1 MKSLSVSHVTEVII
15 YMCIYFIY
23 RDYIVCED
31 QAISVTSEKVWI
43 ECLGLFETDREIV
56 LSPTGWLNDR
66 IINAAQTLLKNQFPE
81 LSGFQDVGLG
91 QVMNFTIE
99 FGEFIQIVHSPLN
112 HWVTISTLM
121 QDLNISLYDSLY
133 SGGIPRLLQAQI
145 TCLMSTE
152 HDDINVNVV
161 DVQSQVKANIKINC
175 IHVCYWLFIDKDSN
189 TCREYKLQDFLD
201 YTSIFRHCST
211 SVQTFKPTFY
221 T

>member
-1 MKSLSVSHVTEVII
+1 
-15 YMCIYFIY
+15 MCIYFIY

-31 QAISVTSEKVWI
+31 QAISATSEKVWI

-81 LSGFQDVGLG
+81 LSGFQDVALG

-99 FGEFIQIVHSPLN
+99 FGEFIQIVHSLN

-145 TCLMSTE
+145 ACLMSTE

-161 DVQSQVKANIKINC
+161 DVQSQVIANIKINC

>member
-1 MKSLSVSHVTEVII
+1 M
-15 YMCIYFIY
+15 
-23 RDYIVCED
+23 
-31 QAISVTSEKVWI
+31 
-43 ECLGLFETDREIV
+43 

-91 QVMNFTIE
+91 QVMNFIIE
-99 FGEFIQIVHSPLN
+99 FGEFIQILHSSLN

-121 QDLNISLYDSLY
+121 QDLNIRLYDSLY

-145 TCLMSTE
+145 ACLISTE

-161 DVQSQVKANIKINC
+161 DVQSQVIANIIFMYVTGSSLIKTL
-175 IHVCYWLFIDKDSN
+175 IHVENINFRI
-189 TCREYKLQDFLD
+189 
-201 YTSIFRHCST
+201 SIFRHCSA